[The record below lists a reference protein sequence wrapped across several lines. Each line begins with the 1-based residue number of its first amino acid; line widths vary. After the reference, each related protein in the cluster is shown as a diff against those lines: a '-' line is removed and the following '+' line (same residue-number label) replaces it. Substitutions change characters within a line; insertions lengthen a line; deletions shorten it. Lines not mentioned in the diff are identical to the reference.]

1 MKLFEKQKTAST
13 PTRQPVEPA
22 GRAPV
27 YSYRSMRNNRTN
39 ETRNM
44 GPNKATGLQPSA
56 LIQQLVR
63 RITIGLTVAILL
75 FGLWLKPTPQV
86 TIINQ
91 PGTVHRQEAA
101 YKAGIQS
108 IWNKRLLNQTKLTIQ
123 ADQLSSAIEQLF
135 PEIESASVELPLLGQ
150 LPNVVIT
157 PASPILVL
165 VTQKGAFYV
174 AENGKTMARSDQ
186 VKANQLGS
194 LPTVRD
200 DSGIVPEPG
209 RPALPIQQIET
220 VIELLRLSQA
230 ANLELDTVVL
240 PLSPNQVDI
249 TVKGSAYSVKFSL
262 TEDPKQGI
270 GALLAVREKF
280 AKENIT
286 PTTYLDLRVPDKAFY
301 R

>member
-1 MKLFEKQKTAST
+1 MKLFNKTKTAKT
-13 PTRQPVEPA
+13 AERQPVETA

-27 YSYRSMRNNRTN
+27 YSYRSMRDSRTN
-39 ETRNM
+39 EARNM
-44 GPNKATGLQPSA
+44 NPSRPTGSGSGS
-56 LIQQLVR
+56 LIQKIVR

-75 FGLWLKPTPQV
+75 FGLWLKPAPQV

-91 PGTVHRQEAA
+91 PGTVHRTEAA

-108 IWNKRLLNQTKLTIQ
+108 IWNKRLFNQTKLTIQ
-123 ADQLSSAIEQLF
+123 ADQLSLAIEQLF
-135 PEIESASVELPLLGQ
+135 PEIESARVELPLLGQ

-157 PASPILVL
+157 PAKPILLL

-174 AENGKTMARSDQ
+174 AENGKTMVRSDQ
-186 VKANQLGS
+186 VAVNQLGS
-194 LPTVRD
+194 LPTIRD

-220 VIELLRLSQA
+220 VIELLKLAQA
-230 ANLELDTVVL
+230 ANLELETVVL
-240 PLSPNQVDI
+240 PLLPNQVDMV
-249 TVKGSAYSVKFSL
+249 VKGSSYSVKFSL

-280 AKENIT
+280 AKENIM
-286 PTTYLDLRVPDKAFY
+286 PSTYLDLRVPDKAFY
-301 R
+301 K